1 LVDRFSKFLYCG
13 LKLEV
18 LLLQQRGDLFSGVGA
33 ARQHCFHDYTR
44 VLNDVLPCIVE
55 QYRSRDVTNHTEAER
70 EEGDE
75 NQIEFEQFHS

>member
-1 LVDRFSKFLYCG
+1 
-13 LKLEV
+13 
-18 LLLQQRGDLFSGVGA
+18 
-33 ARQHCFHDYTR
+33 
-44 VLNDVLPCIVE
+44 VLPCIVE